1 MRNLRIISLIILVL
15 FFLSGCMSKTQK
27 ETIYNK
33 AVPIAQQYMK
43 NNFNAD
49 VIFSDN
55 YEFLDPMSSTIVLYG
70 HMSGDKDAT
79 FDIMIDH
86 GTFKISQVGGSSEVM
101 DRRVKLDKKNKS
113 STENTKK

>member
-1 MRNLRIISLIILVL
+1 MTK
-15 FFLSGCMSKTQK
+15 SKK
-27 ETIYNK
+27 EAIYNK

-43 NNFNAD
+43 DNFNAD
-49 VIFSDN
+49 VVFSDN

-86 GTFKISQVGGSSEVM
+86 GTFKISQVGGSSKVM
-101 DRRVKLDKKNKS
+101 DRRVKPDQKNKS
-113 STENTKK
+113 STEDTKK